1 MPEGCFGITRV
12 LIQVSAYYSD
22 QRWQYWYRA
31 PRKGEFLRLSPFNQ
45 PAARKRNRYADFLKE
60 ASDIGVRVHERPLTN
75 GLCGFYFDPARAIVI
90 DEELCDF
97 QKRCVLCHE
106 LCHARHRDTGKAHMT
121 LKEETR
127 ARKETALRLI
137 DPESYET
144 AELTYEGDL
153 FQMANELNVTIQV
166 IQDYRDLLEARNDT
180 TNFYLYQHREQ
191 ESSCIP

>member
-1 MPEGCFGITRV
+1 
-12 LIQVSAYYSD
+12 
-22 QRWQYWYRA
+22 
-31 PRKGEFLRLSPFNQ
+31 
-45 PAARKRNRYADFLKE
+45 
-60 ASDIGVRVHERPLTN
+60 
-75 GLCGFYFDPARAIVI
+75 
-90 DEELCDF
+90 
-97 QKRCVLCHE
+97 
-106 LCHARHRDTGKAHMT
+106 MT
-121 LKEETR
+121 LKEEAR

-153 FQMANELNVTIQV
+153 YLMANELNVTIQV